1 MITEKDCVLLANF
14 RFQQVDRHEFI
25 TYVMHQRASMNNL
38 TISYRKKKKID
49 VTFSLVYPVI
59 DYEFALNLSELSA
72 DDKIHDQ

>member
-1 MITEKDCVLLANF
+1 
-14 RFQQVDRHEFI
+14 
-25 TYVMHQRASMNNL
+25 MNNL
-38 TISYRKKKKID
+38 TISYRKKKID